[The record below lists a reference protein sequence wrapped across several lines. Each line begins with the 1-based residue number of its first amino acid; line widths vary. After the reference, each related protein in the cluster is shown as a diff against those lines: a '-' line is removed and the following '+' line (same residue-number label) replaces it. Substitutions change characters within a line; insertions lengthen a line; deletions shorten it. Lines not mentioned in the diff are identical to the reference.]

1 MAQEF
6 GERVMNK
13 LMRILAR
20 DGVNNGAKMNQALNL
35 LARYRAREVGAALYT
50 GGGALVRSGPF
61 QGMGFTTEPQKATS
75 RRSCSAAMSRSCMM

>member
-1 MAQEF
+1 MAQDF

-35 LARYRAREVGAALYT
+35 LARYRAREVGAALYI

-61 QGMGFTTEPQKATS
+61 QGMEVHNRTS
-75 RRSCSAAMSRSCMM
+75 EGNIAPKLLGCMM